1 MIWCLQLW
9 VQRIR
14 NWPQTN
20 QTRPAEQRNRQ
31 SCCYI
36 QSASQPN
43 QQAPTSQSFIQ
54 PTTTNCISSCLAVA
68 LSMTTN
74 EQQTQLLLLLEAIG
88 RRERANLKTMIWCCV
103 RLPLY
108 LLNAC
113 LPIKHV
119 VTVVYAPLM
128 FVSIVVSTRPRTKSK
143 DEAKAPLLKMRGSL
157 PLSTHPF
164 YSSNWLWLLGKPT
177 TNKWQSVSQK
187 AHNFWIYVGL
197 SGIGICV

>member
-1 MIWCLQLW
+1 MSLT
-9 VQRIR
+9 VGTARIR

-36 QSASQPN
+36 QAASQPN

-88 RRERANLKTMIWCCV
+88 RRERANLKTMIWGCV

-119 VTVVYAPLM
+119 VTVMYAPLM
-128 FVSIVVSTRPRTKSK
+128 FVSIVSTRPRTKSK
-143 DEAKAPLLKMRGSL
+143 DETKAPLLKVGGSL

-164 YSSNWLWLLGKPT
+164 YSSNCLWFLGKPT
-177 TNKWQSVSQK
+177 ANKRQSVSHK

>member
-1 MIWCLQLW
+1 M
-9 VQRIR
+9 
-14 NWPQTN
+14 
-20 QTRPAEQRNRQ
+20 
-31 SCCYI
+31 
-36 QSASQPN
+36 
-43 QQAPTSQSFIQ
+43 
-54 PTTTNCISSCLAVA
+54 AVA

-88 RRERANLKTMIWCCV
+88 RRERANLKTMIWGCV

-119 VTVVYAPLM
+119 VTVMYAPLM
-128 FVSIVVSTRPRTKSK
+128 FVSIVSTRPRTKSK

-164 YSSNWLWLLGKPT
+164 YSSNRLLLLGKLT
-177 TNKWQSVSQK
+177 TNKRHTIFEFTSVCLELGFVC
-187 AHNFWIYVGL
+187 NYTF
-197 SGIGICV
+197 